1 MTDELS
7 SGGAAYDTDGTETP
21 LEIPAELPIL
31 PLRDTVLFPNSFM
44 PLAVAREA
52 SVRLIDEATATG
64 RMIGV
69 FTQREA
75 ATEEPLQEDLYT
87 IGTATHIHK
96 MFKLPDGSL
105 RLIVQGLARIRL
117 DGIAQTRPYLRGAV
131 SAAEEVLRDED
142 HLEIDALQRN
152 IKSNF
157 QQVVSLSPLL
167 SDDLQALAV
176 NITDPGKLADFIASS
191 LTTIG
196 TAVKQEV
203 LDTLD
208 IRARMDSLNR
218 LLIKELEVLELGS
231 KIQSQVQSEVGK
243 NQREYFLREQMKAIQ
258 KELGEGDEQAKEI
271 DELRSKIEAAGM
283 PESVKKE
290 TLRELDRLSKM
301 PVAAAEYT
309 VSRTYLDWI
318 VALPWSRRT
327 EDAID
332 LKRTKE
338 VLDADHSGLEKVKDR
353 VLEYLAVR
361 KLNPD
366 VKGPILCFLGPP
378 GVGKTSLARSIAN
391 SLGRKFVRVSLGG
404 MRDEAEIRG
413 HRRTYIGA
421 LPGQVIQG
429 LRRAESKNPVFIL
442 DEIDKLG
449 ADFRGDPASAL
460 LEVLDPEQNNTF
472 RDHYLDVPFDLS
484 EVLFLTTANVLD
496 PVPPALRDRM
506 EVLEL
511 AGYTEEEKLKIALE
525 HLIAKQV
532 KNHGLTEAYV
542 EFTEP
547 AIRSVIR
554 NYTREAGVRNLE
566 REIGALCR
574 KIARR
579 RAEGDETKVTVTA
592 ELVNEF
598 LGAPTFLDEEIENRT
613 KDPGVAV
620 GLAWTPAGGEV
631 LFVEASRM
639 QGAGSLTLTGH
650 LGDVMKESARTA
662 LSWFRSNAPH
672 YGVDPAFYK
681 DAEIHLHVPSGAIPK
696 DGPSAGVTMVA
707 ALASELTGRA
717 VRGDVAMTGEI
728 TLSGR
733 VLPVGGI
740 KEKVLAARRHGVT
753 RSDPAAPER
762 EEHPRGPDRG
772 AAARA
777 DDSLRVGN
785 RRRARARSDP
795 VVRPD
800 SRGASAAR
808 LLRQNDGELN
818 GSDHPQSHHR
828 LHIGDLAATDHIPDV
843 GQREC
848 LRLDVFVFVECGG
861 FGRIGEAGEA
871 KEDHFLVAI
880 TRCRVQRPEP
890 DDRCRHLPDLLM
902 ALAPRRLFWRFPGI
916 DAARGELPEPLADG
930 VAILPDQDD
939 VARFGDRNQ
948 HH

>member
-1 MTDELS
+1 MTDRDEPVVVEDAPS
-7 SGGAAYDTDGTETP
+7 AERVS
-21 LEIPAELPIL
+21 IPEDMPVL

-52 SVRLIDEATATG
+52 SVRLIDEASTSG

-75 ATEEPLQEDLYT
+75 TVEEPLQDDLYP

-105 RLIVQGLARIRL
+105 RLIVQGLARVRL
-117 DGIAQTRPYLRGAV
+117 DKMVQTRPYLRAAV
-131 SAAEEVLRDED
+131 SVADEVLRAED

-167 SDDLQALAV
+167 SDDLQALAG

-203 LDTLD
+203 LETLD

-258 KELGEGDEQAKEI
+258 KELGEGDDQAKEI
-271 DELRSKIEAAGM
+271 DELRSKLDAAGL
-283 PESVKKE
+283 PEGVRKE
-290 TLRELDRLSKM
+290 ALRELDRLSKM

-318 VALPWSRRT
+318 IALPWAKRT
-327 EDAID
+327 EETID
-332 LKRTKE
+332 LKRTKD

-449 ADFRGDPASAL
+449 SDFRGDPASAL
-460 LEVLDPEQNNTF
+460 LEVLDPEQNNSF

-496 PVPPALRDRM
+496 PIPPPLRDRM

-511 AGYTEEEKLKIALE
+511 AGYTEEEKLKIAVE
-525 HLIAKQV
+525 HLVAKQIG
-532 KNHGLTEAYV
+532 NHGLTGEQV
-542 EFTEP
+542 EFTE
-547 AIRSVIR
+547 ASIRTVIR
-554 NYTREAGVRNLE
+554 GYTREAGVRNLE

-574 KIARR
+574 KVARR
-579 RAEGDETKVTVTA
+579 RAEGDEAKVTITPEVVA
-592 ELVNEF
+592 EM

-631 LFVEASRM
+631 LFIEASRM
-639 QGAGSLTLTGH
+639 QGGGSLTLTGQ
-650 LGDVMKESARTA
+650 LGDVMKESGRTA
-662 LSWFRSNAPH
+662 LSWFRSNASR
-672 YGVDPAFYK
+672 YSVDPSFYK
-681 DAEIHLHVPSGAIPK
+681 DSEIHLHVPSGAIPK
-696 DGPSAGVTMVA
+696 DGPSAGVTMVT
-707 ALASELTGRA
+707 ALASQLTSRP
-717 VRGDVAMTGEI
+717 VRGDIAMTGEI

-740 KEKVLAARRHGVT
+740 KEKVLAARRHGITEVILPRQNEKHIKEDLTDELRRELTIHYVT
-753 RSDPAAPER
+753 HV
-762 EEHPRGPDRG
+762 EEVLAIALTPSSAQSHTGLPL
-772 AAARA
+772 
-777 DDSLRVGN
+777 DDE
-785 RRRARARSDP
+785 
-795 VVRPD
+795 
-800 SRGASAAR
+800 
-808 LLRQNDGELN
+808 LRQ
-818 GSDHPQSHHR
+818 
-828 LHIGDLAATDHIPDV
+828 T
-843 GQREC
+843 
-848 LRLDVFVFVECGG
+848 
-861 FGRIGEAGEA
+861 
-871 KEDHFLVAI
+871 
-880 TRCRVQRPEP
+880 VQ
-890 DDRCRHLPDLLM
+890 
-902 ALAPRRLFWRFPGI
+902 
-916 DAARGELPEPLADG
+916 
-930 VAILPDQDD
+930 
-939 VARFGDRNQ
+939 
-948 HH
+948 

>member
-1 MTDELS
+1 MSDQDEPLIIDE
-7 SGGAAYDTDGTETP
+7 SGSTGDRP
-21 LEIPAELPIL
+21 LVIPSELPVL

-52 SVRLIDEATATG
+52 SVRLIDEATTAG

-75 ATEEPLQEDLYT
+75 SVEEPVQEDLFP
-87 IGTATHIHK
+87 IGTATHVHK

-105 RLIVQGLARIRL
+105 RLIVQGLARVRL
-117 DGIAQTRPYLRGAV
+117 DRLTQTRPYLKAAV
-131 SAAEEVLRDED
+131 TTADEELRDED

-167 SDDLQALAV
+167 SDDLQTLAA

-191 LTTIG
+191 LATIG
-196 TAVKQEV
+196 TPVKQEI
-203 LDTLD
+203 LATLD
-208 IRARMDSLNR
+208 IRTRMDSLNR
-218 LLIKELEVLELGS
+218 ILIKELEVLELGS
-231 KIQSQVQSEVGK
+231 KIQSQVQSEVGR
-243 NQREYFLREQMKAIQ
+243 NQREYFLREQLKAIQ

-271 DELRSKIEAAGM
+271 EELRAKIDSIGM
-283 PESVKKE
+283 PDGVKKE
-290 TLRELDRLSKM
+290 ALRELDRLSKM

-309 VSRTYLDWI
+309 VSRTYLDWL
-318 VALPWSRRT
+318 VALPWARRT
-327 EDAID
+327 EDSID
-332 LKRTKE
+332 LRRTKE

-378 GVGKTSLARSIAN
+378 GVGKTSLARSIAT

-449 ADFRGDPASAL
+449 SDFRGDPASAL
-460 LEVLDPEQNNTF
+460 LEVLDPEQNNSF

-511 AGYTEEEKLKIALE
+511 AGYTEEEKLKIATE
-525 HLIAKQV
+525 HLIAKQIA
-532 KNHGLTEAYV
+532 NHGLTSDHV
-542 EFTEP
+542 EFQDA
-547 AIRSVIR
+547 AIRNVIR
-554 NYTREAGVRNLE
+554 GYTREAGVRNLE

-579 RAEGDETKVTVTA
+579 RAEGDETRVVITPDVVI
-592 ELVNEF
+592 EM
-598 LGAPTFLDEEIENRT
+598 LGAPTYLDEEIENRT

-631 LFVEASRM
+631 LFVEGSRM
-639 QGAGSLTLTGH
+639 QGGGTLTLTGH

-662 LSWFRSNAPH
+662 LSWFRANAPR
-672 YGVDPAFYK
+672 YSVDPNFYK

-696 DGPSAGVTMVA
+696 DGPSAGVTMVT
-707 ALASELTGRA
+707 ALASELTGRS
-717 VRGDVAMTGEI
+717 VRGDMAMTGEI

-740 KEKVLAARRHGVT
+740 KEKVLAARRHGITEVILPRQNEKNIKEDLT
-753 RSDPAAPER
+753 DELRR
-762 EEHPRGPDRG
+762 ELSIHYVSHIEEVLALALTP
-772 AAARA
+772 
-777 DDSLRVGN
+777 
-785 RRRARARSDP
+785 
-795 VVRPD
+795 
-800 SRGASAAR
+800 SAAQTHSGVP
-808 LLRQNDGELN
+808 LDDE
-818 GSDHPQSHHR
+818 
-828 LHIGDLAATDHIPDV
+828 I
-843 GQREC
+843 REA
-848 LRLDVFVFVECGG
+848 VT
-861 FGRIGEAGEA
+861 A
-871 KEDHFLVAI
+871 
-880 TRCRVQRPEP
+880 
-890 DDRCRHLPDLLM
+890 DRS
-902 ALAPRRLFWRFPGI
+902 
-916 DAARGELPEPLADG
+916 
-930 VAILPDQDD
+930 
-939 VARFGDRNQ
+939 
-948 HH
+948 